1 MINFHKIIKYCALAF
16 AFFLVFGILS
26 GIMYLMMSLGNAFS
40 KDSNPSDRLEELNI
54 NGTAK
59 VINININHS
68 NLIIKT
74 GELFKVMT
82 NNEDI
87 VIREEENGLF
97 IEEENNRWLSFGKN
111 EDNLVIYVPNDLIL
125 DEIVIDTGTGKIE
138 IDKLSTQKLYL
149 DLGSGNLVANQLEVL
164 EKSEID
170 GGVGEIEVKQGLL
183 YNLDL
188 DMGVGNATLNSYL
201 LGKSDISVGV
211 GSINLNLMGNK
222 DEYNITVDKEIG
234 SVKME
239 GTEIRSNTH
248 YGNGSNLIQI
258 DGGIGNIDIDFKGG
272 FYE

>member
-54 NGTAK
+54 NGIAK

-74 GELFKVMT
+74 GEVFKVMT

-97 IEEENNRWLSFGKN
+97 IEEENNRWLSFGKH

-164 EKSEID
+164 EKGEID